1 VYVKTRSKFSKKI
14 IYVTCD
20 LFFKCAACF
29 AIPIIHLHLH
39 HKYSLSPL
47 IFADGSCK
55 SMQPAFHTCPASCMC
70 SSCRSLIIE
79 TVYELGV
86 WCSHLI
92 YLNKAVTVL
101 KLKRDFFLLFVQFRG
116 PGRAH
121 HASRQRLLKPHNQC
135 SQCYPIALWLRS

>member
-1 VYVKTRSKFSKKI
+1 MYVKTRSKFSKKI

-70 SSCRSLIIE
+70 SSCRNSIRVRSVVLASDIFKQGCNSAKI
-79 TVYELGV
+79 
-86 WCSHLI
+86 
-92 YLNKAVTVL
+92 KA
-101 KLKRDFFLLFVQFRG
+101 RFFLLFVQFRG